1 MSQREVPQ
9 KQRDSQRTKQLSRRG
24 LLQKAGLAFGAAA
37 VAAPRGFGFFAI
49 NGPFSSARALPAA
62 APAVGSVMMQL
73 SNYMSAAREREL
85 PAPVIEQAKH
95 HVLDT
100 FAAMVSG
107 SDLPPGRVAIQF
119 ARSYGGEK
127 VATVV
132 ASDVL
137 CGSIEAALANGVLA
151 HSDETDDS
159 HAPSESHPGSS
170 IVPASFAMGEQFG
183 IDGTHFLRA
192 VALGYDIG
200 PRVGMALGGEE
211 YRATSHRDSHSISG
225 IFGSS
230 AAAGCVAALNAHQ
243 MRWLLDYASQQASG
257 IAAWQRDPDHIEKG
271 FVFAGGAAR
280 DGVTSAL
287 LVHSGWT
294 GVDDAFS
301 GADNFFLAF
310 EPGADP
316 NVLIG
321 KLGEQYEIAL
331 TNIKKWT
338 VGSPIQ
344 APLDALENLQK
355 KHLFTADQVQK
366 VVVRVA
372 TTEAAIVDNRDAPD
386 ISMQYMVAVM
396 LLDKTASF
404 RAAHDKARMQDPA
417 VIRERAKIQLVGDA
431 ELQKR
436 LPHREAI
443 VELTLTDSTHL
454 TEHVTA
460 VRGTSDNPMPREE
473 VVAKARDLMMPV
485 LGERKTSALI
495 DKIYAIEK
503 VNNIR
508 ELRPLLQKS

>member
-1 MSQREVPQ
+1 MIPRDVPQ
-9 KQRDSQRTKQLSRRG
+9 KQQDPERPRALSRRG
-24 LLQKAGLAFGAAA
+24 LLRKAGLVFGAAA
-37 VAAPRGFGFFAI
+37 VALPRSFGFSVI
-49 NGPFSSARALPAA
+49 EGPFLSARALPAA
-62 APAVGSVMMQL
+62 VPAVSSMMTQL
-73 SNYMSAAREREL
+73 SSYMSAAKDREL
-85 PAPVIEQAKH
+85 PAEVIEQAKH

-107 SDLPPGRVAIQF
+107 SNLPPGRVAIQF

-132 ASDVL
+132 ASDVV

-170 IVPASFAMGEQFG
+170 VVPASLAAGEQFG
-183 IDGTHFLRA
+183 IDGMHFLRA

-230 AAAGCVAALNAHQ
+230 AAAGCIAGLNAQQ
-243 MRWLLDYASQQASG
+243 MRWVLDYASQQAGG
-257 IAAWQRDPDHIEKG
+257 IATWQRDPDHIEKG

-316 NVLIG
+316 NVLID
-321 KLGEQYEIAL
+321 KLGQRYEIAR

-355 KHLFTADQVQK
+355 KHPFTADQVQK

-372 TTEAAIVDNRDAPD
+372 TTEAAIVDNREAPD
-386 ISMQYMVAVM
+386 ICMQYMVAAM

-417 VIRERAKIQLVGDA
+417 VLRERAKIQLVGDA
-431 ELQKR
+431 DLQKR
-436 LPHREAI
+436 LPQREAI
-443 VELTLTDSTHL
+443 VELTLADGTAL

-460 VRGTSDNPMPREE
+460 VRGTSDNPMTREE
-473 VVAKARDLMMPV
+473 VIAKSRDLMMPV
-485 LGERKTSALI
+485 LGEQKTTDLI
-495 DKIYAIEK
+495 EKVYAIEK
-503 VNNIR
+503 VGNMR
-508 ELRPLLQKS
+508 EFRPLLQKS